1 MNVQVLREHDR
12 VDVPPG
18 SGMDLT
24 PFFGKWARTNEVGGQ
39 WIERVEIQPDGD
51 DGIRVHVWGADSPS
65 PADWGAVRA
74 EALFANAIASNTG
87 SAFITRYDFGFM
99 ESELQ
104 GNVNLGLLVLAG
116 YHRFRDGSGADL
128 FSREFYRRE
137 DRP

>member
-12 VDVPPG
+12 VDVAG
-18 SGMDLT
+18 AGALDLT
-24 PFFGKWARTNEVGGQ
+24 PFFGKWTKTNEVPGQ

-51 DGIRVHVWGADSPS
+51 DSIRVQVWGADAPSPS
-65 PADWGAVRA
+65 DWGAVRA
-74 EALFANAIASNTG
+74 DALFANAITSTTG
-87 SAFITRYDFGFM
+87 SAFIARYDFGFM

-116 YHRFRDGSGADL
+116 YHRFRDGRGADL

-137 DRP
+137 DGQ